1 MIEEATLLEIERTS
15 PDGLSSAQ
23 ILQFCQQH
31 GVSMS
36 EATLRKYVQLGLL
49 PRSVRVG
56 EKGKHR
62 GSKGLYP
69 ARVIRRLLLV
79 KTMMAQNV
87 TIEQIQ
93 KEFLLLGA
101 DVEQIGDS
109 LAKLFERI
117 REAIRCRGQD
127 GQSRAAETL
136 VERELSEAERA
147 RTMLLSRLERIEAQL
162 RAAGPRQPV
171 SGSAKVIQAVS

>member
-1 MIEEATLLEIERTS
+1 LIEEAKLLQIERDW
-15 PDGLSSAQ
+15 PQGLSSSQ
-23 ILQFCQQH
+23 ILELCRTH
-31 GVSMS
+31 GVSLS

-69 ARVIRRLLLV
+69 TRVMRRLLFI
-79 KTMMAQNV
+79 KQMMAENV

-101 DVEQIGDS
+101 DIEEIGDALS
-109 LAKLFERI
+109 RLLSRIHSVIRTADSGERVWS
-117 REAIRCRGQD
+117 AQ
-127 GQSRAAETL
+127 TL
-136 VERELSEAERA
+136 VERDIADAERMSSTLIA
-147 RTMLLSRLERIEAQL
+147 RLERIDSQL
-162 RAAGPRQPV
+162 RQAGR
-171 SGSAKVIQAVS
+171 SAQGQSEGIRAVS